1 MIATLWA
8 VGNSSWPGRPGPD
21 PYGFRSSV
29 DIAAVMLRRIAAGEA
44 GADDRT
50 RYRIACATVE
60 RAARIQG
67 EPVAHV
73 DADDLLAWLEGTD
86 PATVLPPERI
96 ADFAATVE
104 PALAGSGS
112 LAEAVDAALR
122 RVAGAGAGLVI
133 TLTPIA
139 PPGAAVTRAGGR
151 PDRPA
156 TARDVVA
163 DSALAA
169 AVAALPHT
177 ADEVFAADPARLRA
191 AATLRRQLGEALRT
205 GQPLPIGAQAKH
217 EVLTEV
223 LRELHHPAAP
233 TGRLRLLFATEAAE
247 MRPFPFGPLAAW
259 PPGQGRTLAIG
270 LMSMRHTEL
279 DAEVAGYWFRNR
291 LVSVP
296 GRSFADV
303 AAYCHRDSV
312 PRLRRLAAS
321 GVSDLLIH
329 HTGFEPAVI
338 GFYRAVAEVAATT
351 ALRVRPFYLARRG
364 TLSGTPWPALPT
376 DKGSR

>member
-1 MIATLWA
+1 MM
-8 VGNSSWPGRPGPD
+8 R
-21 PYGFRSSV
+21 
-29 DIAAVMLRRIAAGEA
+29 RRIKAGEA
-44 GADDRT
+44 GVDDRT

-67 EPVAHV
+67 EPIAHV
-73 DADDLLAWLEGTD
+73 DANDLLAWLEGIES
-86 PATVLPPERI
+86 ATVVPPEGI
-96 ADFAATVE
+96 ADFAAAVR
-104 PALAGSGS
+104 PALAGSGP

-122 RVAGAGAGLVI
+122 RMAGAGAGLVI
-133 TLTPIA
+133 TLAPIA
-139 PPGAAVTRAGGR
+139 PDAVAVTRAASR

-156 TARDVVA
+156 TVRDLVS
-163 DSALAA
+163 DPELATT
-169 AVAALPHT
+169 VRGLPRT

-191 AATLRRQLGEALRT
+191 AATLRRQLCDALRA

-233 TGRLRLLFATEAAE
+233 NGRLRLLFATESAE
-247 MRPFPFGPLAAW
+247 TRPFAFGPLPVR
-259 PPGQGRTLAIG
+259 PPGRGRALTLG

-279 DAEVAGYWFRNR
+279 DTEVAGYWFRNR

-312 PRLRRLAAS
+312 PRLHRLAAS
-321 GVSDLLIH
+321 GVSDLLMH

-338 GFYRAVAEVAATT
+338 GFYRAVAEVTATT
-351 ALRVRPFYLARRG
+351 DLRVRPFYLAGHG

-376 DKGSR
+376 ETGSL

>member
-1 MIATLWA
+1 MIATMWA
-8 VGNSSWPGRPGPD
+8 LASGLWPGYPGPD
-21 PYGFRSSV
+21 PYGFRSSA
-29 DIAAVMLRRIAAGEA
+29 DIAAVMCRRIAAGEA

-67 EPVAHV
+67 TPMAHV
-73 DADDLLAWLEGTD
+73 DADDLLAWLEGIES
-86 PATVLPPERI
+86 ATVVPPVGI
-96 ADFAATVE
+96 ADFTAAVR
-104 PALAGSGS
+104 PALAGSGP
-112 LAEAVDAALR
+112 LAETVDTALR
-122 RVAGAGAGLVI
+122 RIGGAGAGLVI
-133 TLTPIA
+133 TLTPVA
-139 PPGAAVTRAGGR
+139 PGTVAVTQAAGR

-156 TARDVVA
+156 TVRDLVA
-163 DSALAA
+163 DPDLAA
-169 AVAALPHT
+169 AVAGLPRT
-177 ADEVFAADPARLRA
+177 ADEVFATDPARLRA
-191 AATLRRQLGEALRT
+191 AATLRRQLGNALRT
-205 GQPLPIGAQAKH
+205 GQPLPIGAQARH

-233 TGRLRLLFATEAAE
+233 AGRLRLLFATEAAE
-247 MRPFPFGPLAAW
+247 TRPFAFGPLPSR
-259 PPGQGRTLAIG
+259 PPGRGRTLTLG

-279 DAEVAGYWFRNR
+279 DAKVAGYWFRNR

-312 PRLRRLAAS
+312 PRLHRLAAS
-321 GVSDLLIH
+321 GVSDLRMH

-338 GFYRAVAEVAATT
+338 GFYRAVSEVTATT
-351 ALRVRPFYLARRG
+351 GLRVHPFYLASRR

-376 DKGSR
+376 ETRSR